1 MKKIHLKI
9 FIIIALLLLSVTVKI
24 QPQGFGKLRGFV
36 IDSTSRE
43 ALTFGNVYI
52 EELKSGASTDLRG
65 YFLVNNLPAG
75 TELTAVVSYVG
86 YQTKRIPF
94 KVRKDEITD
103 ITVELVPSSY
113 QLQAVEKISKR
124 VLEENETDIGLQKLT
139 LHELEMLPSG
149 VETDVFRALQYLPGV
164 QSTGDV
170 SAKYYV
176 RGGASDQNLVLLNG
190 ITIYNPFHALG
201 LFSVIDPEII
211 NGVKF
216 YKGGFTSE
224 YGDRLSSVLDI
235 QTKDGNKSVYS
246 TQAASSFLSGKILVE
261 GPIPDGSFILTGR
274 KSFSNKILEKF
285 LNDQNVPINFY
296 DFSFRLNYSSNAFL
310 GNAKFSLFGFYTSD
324 NLKYADPSRENFKWT
339 NNLLGVEWFQVYDAP
354 LFSRVAFSSS
364 SFSGEV
370 IPNGSNLKPRRN
382 KVNDVTGSAD
392 FTYVF
397 DSKDE
402 FGGGIIF
409 KVLGVDLY
417 TQNELGIELNIED
430 LLGNISV
437 YSKYKFL
444 RFNNFGVDAGLR
456 IIIGGLSENGSFLLE
471 PRLSTTYRIIPEIAI
486 KAAAGIY
493 HQEISTIT
501 DENEIISVFEPWFI
515 IPSYLEPASAVHYT
529 AGVDFDFS
537 EAIRFKVETYYK
549 DMKNI
554 PVINE
559 EKTFGYEP
567 DFIAGSGES
576 YGWEFSF
583 QYNTLPLSISASY
596 SLSWTYKSINN
607 YIYYPKY
614 DTRHSLN
621 FGIDYDLGWG
631 IRAGV
636 VWTYSSGLPFT
647 KIMSYYDK
655 FHFESVYD
663 IPYFGGYYSPF
674 TVLGDK
680 NIGRLPVY
688 HRLDLSLSKKFVI
701 SPFVIDLDINV
712 INAYNRKN
720 IFYFKRDTGERV
732 NMLPLLPTATLKV
745 EL

>member
-1 MKKIHLKI
+1 MDKIYLKI
-9 FIIIALLLLSVTVKI
+9 FIIIVILFLSEKI
-24 QPQGFGKLRGFV
+24 LPQDFGKLRGFV

-43 ALTFGNVYI
+43 ALAFGNVYV
-52 EELKSGASTDLRG
+52 EELKTGASTDVRG
-65 YFLVNNLPAG
+65 YFLVNSLPAG

-94 KVRKDEITD
+94 RVRKDEITD

-113 QLQAVEKISKR
+113 QMQAVEKISKR

-139 LHELEMLPSG
+139 LREIEMLPKG

-164 QSTGDV
+164 KSTGDV

-190 ITIYNPFHALG
+190 IAIYNPFHALG

-211 NGVKF
+211 NGVEF

-224 YGDRLSSVLDI
+224 YGGRLSSVLDI

-246 TQAASSFLSGKILVE
+246 TKVASSFLSGKILVE
-261 GPIPDGSFILTGR
+261 GPIPNGSFMVTGR
-274 KSFSNKILEKF
+274 KSFSNQILKKF

-296 DFSFRLNYSSNAFL
+296 DFSFKLNYSSNDFL
-310 GNAKFSLFGFYTSD
+310 DNARFTLFGFYTGD
-324 NLKYADPSRENFKWT
+324 NLKYADPLRENFKWT
-339 NNLLGVEWFQVYDAP
+339 NSLLGVEWFQIYDAP
-354 LFSRVAFSSS
+354 LFSKFAVSSS
-364 SFSGEV
+364 NFNGEI

-382 KVNDVTGSAD
+382 EVNDITTSAD

-402 FGGGIIF
+402 FGAGISL
-409 KVLGVDLY
+409 KVVGADLY
-417 TQNELGIELNIED
+417 TQNKRGIEANIEN
-430 LLGNISV
+430 LSGGLNV
-437 YSKYKFL
+437 YGKYKLL
-444 RFNNFGVDAGLR
+444 RYNNFGIDAGLR
-456 IIIGGLSENGSFLLE
+456 MILGGLSEKRSFKLE

-493 HQEISTIT
+493 YQEISTIT
-501 DENEIISVFEPWFI
+501 DENEVISVFEPWFI
-515 IPSYLEPASAVHYT
+515 TPDYLEPASAVHYT
-529 AGVDFDFS
+529 AGFDFSFS
-537 EAIRFKVETYYK
+537 EAIMLKLETYFK
-549 DMKNI
+549 DMKNL

-559 EKTFGYEP
+559 DKNYGYEP
-567 DFIAGSGES
+567 DFITGSGES
-576 YGWEFSF
+576 YGWEFLF
-583 QYNTLPLSISASY
+583 QYSTLPLSISASY
-596 SLSWTYKSINN
+596 SLSWAYKSINN
-607 YIYYPKY
+607 YIYYPRY

-621 FGIDYDLGWG
+621 FGIDYDFGWG
-631 IRAGV
+631 IRAGA

-655 FHFESVYD
+655 FHFENVYD
-663 IPYFGGYYSPF
+663 NPFFSGYYIPF
-674 TVLGDK
+674 IVFGDK

-688 HRLDLSLSKKFVI
+688 HRLDLNLSKKFVI
-701 SPFVIDLDINV
+701 SPFVIDLDISV

-732 NMLPLLPTATLKV
+732 NMLPILPTATLKV

>member
-1 MKKIHLKI
+1 MKKTYLKI
-9 FIIIALLLLSVTVKI
+9 FIIITILFLSVTVKI
-24 QPQGFGKLRGFV
+24 LPQDFGKLRGFV

-43 ALTFGNVYI
+43 TLAFGNVYV
-52 EELKSGASTDLRG
+52 EELKTGASTDVRG
-65 YFLVNNLPAG
+65 YFLVNSLPAG

-94 KVRKDEITD
+94 RVRKDEITD

-139 LHELEMLPSG
+139 LREIEMLPKG

-164 QSTGDV
+164 KSTGDV

-190 ITIYNPFHALG
+190 ITIYSPFHALG

-211 NGVKF
+211 NGVEF

-224 YGDRLSSVLDI
+224 YGGRLSSVLDI

-246 TQAASSFLSGKILVE
+246 TKAASSFLSGKILVE
-261 GPIPDGSFILTGR
+261 GPIPNGSFMVTGR
-274 KSFSNKILEKF
+274 KSFSNQILKKF
-285 LNDQNVPINFY
+285 LNDQYVPINFY
-296 DFSFRLNYSSNAFL
+296 DFSFKLNYSSNDFL
-310 GNAKFSLFGFYTSD
+310 DNARFSLFGFYTGD

-339 NNLLGVEWFQVYDAP
+339 NNLLGVEWFQIYDAP
-354 LFSRVAFSSS
+354 LFSKIAVSSS
-364 SFSGEV
+364 SFSGEI

-382 KVNDVTGSAD
+382 KVNDVTSSAD

-402 FGGGIIF
+402 FGGGIIL
-409 KVLGVDLY
+409 KVVGADLY
-417 TQNELGIELNIED
+417 TQNKRGIESNIED
-430 LLGNISV
+430 LSGNFSI

-444 RFNNFGVDAGLR
+444 RYNNFGVDAGLR
-456 IIIGGLSENGSFLLE
+456 IILGGLSEKGTFSLE
-471 PRLSTTYRIIPEIAI
+471 PRLSSTYRIIPKIAI

-493 HQEISTIT
+493 YQEISTIT
-501 DENEIISVFEPWFI
+501 DENEVISVFEPWFI
-515 IPSYLEPASAVHYT
+515 TPDYLEPASAVHYT

-537 EAIRFKVETYYK
+537 EAIMFKVEAYIK
-549 DMKNI
+549 NLRNI

-559 EKTFGYEP
+559 EKNFGYEP

-576 YGWEFSF
+576 YGWEFLF
-583 QYNTLPLSISASY
+583 QYNTLPLSVSASY
-596 SLSWTYKSINN
+596 SLSWAYKSVNN
-607 YIYYPKY
+607 YIYYPRY
-614 DTRHSLN
+614 DTRHSFN
-621 FGIDYDLGWG
+621 FGIDYDFGWG
-631 IRAGV
+631 IRAGA

-663 IPYFGGYYSPF
+663 NPFFSGYYSPF
-674 TVLGDK
+674 TILGDK
-680 NIGRLPVY
+680 NIGRLPIY
-688 HRLDLSLSKKFVI
+688 HRLDLNLSKKFVI
-701 SPFVIDLDINV
+701 SPFVIDLDISV
-712 INAYNRKN
+712 INAYDRKN

-732 NMLPLLPTATLKV
+732 NMLPFLPTATLKV